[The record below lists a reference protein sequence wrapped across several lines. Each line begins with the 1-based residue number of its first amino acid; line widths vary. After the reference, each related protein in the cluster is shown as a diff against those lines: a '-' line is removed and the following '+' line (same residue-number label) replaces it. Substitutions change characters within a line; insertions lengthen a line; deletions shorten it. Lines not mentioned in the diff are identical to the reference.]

1 MKKAWK
7 VILIIVLAA
16 ILAGVILI
24 AAGYLTG
31 ADTSRIYE
39 GMDQRYQLANK
50 IEYYKN
56 VSDEAF
62 SSIFVFGSP
71 SEAAPQN

>member
-7 VILIIVLAA
+7 AILIIVLAA
-16 ILAGVILI
+16 ILAGVILM

-31 ADTSRIYE
+31 ADTGRIYE
-39 GMDQRYQLANK
+39 GMDQRYQIANK

-56 VSDEAF
+56 ISDEAF
-62 SSIFVFGSP
+62 SGIFGFISP